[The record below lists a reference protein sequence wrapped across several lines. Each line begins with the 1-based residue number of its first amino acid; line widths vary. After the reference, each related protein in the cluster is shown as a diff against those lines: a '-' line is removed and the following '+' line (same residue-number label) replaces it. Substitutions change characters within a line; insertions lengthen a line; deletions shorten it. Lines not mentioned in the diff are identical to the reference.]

1 MLPKLQKMQSSLTVG
16 WRAYHKI
23 SRKAFDALDLKET
36 VTSSFGSFVSG
47 VKAEQL
53 SDLVLHRSKRMIL
66 DNIGVGLLGSTSHV
80 FDICLNYCRH
90 MFAQDPVS
98 SVYGRSGLKLS
109 PTLAAFTNGVA
120 VHSMDFDDTW
130 HPATH
135 PSGAVLPALL
145 AAAQMLPANSKRSG
159 LDLLL
164 AFNVGIEIQGRLMRF
179 SQEAHNIPK
188 RFHPPSV
195 VGTMGSAAAIAK
207 FLKFNSNQCINA
219 LAIAASFAGAPM
231 ANAATQ
237 AKPIHIGNAAR
248 LGFEAA
254 LLASKGMEGSATILD
269 DTPGCFG
276 FSAFY
281 GDYQPQ
287 EIPPLE
293 QTCFLLEEQ
302 DMAFK
307 RFPAHLGM
315 HWVVDAA
322 ISVRQLATLNEGAF
336 SPSMIEKIILR
347 VPASRYIN
355 RPFPK
360 TEHEARHSFQFN
372 ACSALL
378 DGDVS
383 IDSFSE
389 SKLQRANLSE
399 LLNKVELQHPE
410 DNLANFEKMYG
421 EVVLVLKNNDILC
434 GRCDTFYGHWR
445 NPLSRESLVKK
456 FKNNASYVLQQDNIE
471 AIIESVENLENMKD
485 CSMLSSYLE

>member
-1 MLPKLQKMQSSLTVG
+1 MLSILQKTRSSVPVAK
-16 WRAYHKI
+16 RMYHKI
-23 SRKAFDALDLKET
+23 SRKAIIAPDLKET
-36 VTSSFGSFVSG
+36 VTGSFASFIYG
-47 VKAEQL
+47 VQADHL
-53 SDLVLHRSKRMIL
+53 TDVVLRRSKRMIL

-80 FDICLNYCRH
+80 FDICLNYCQQ
-90 MFAQDPVS
+90 MYSQDPVS
-98 SVYGRSGLKLS
+98 SVYGRGGLKLS

-145 AAAQMLPANSKRSG
+145 AAAQLLPENSKPSG
-159 LDLLL
+159 ADLLL

-207 FLKFNSNQCINA
+207 FLKLKPNQCVNA
-219 LAIAASFAGAPM
+219 LAIAASLAGAPM

-254 LLASKGMEGSATILD
+254 ILASIGMEGNASILD

-287 EIPPLE
+287 EIAPLD
-293 QTCFLLEEQ
+293 QTSFLLEEQ
-302 DMAFK
+302 DIAFK

-322 ISVRQLATLNEGAF
+322 VSVRQLATINEGVF

-347 VPASRYIN
+347 VPVSRYIN

-383 IDSFSE
+383 IESFSE
-389 SKLQRANLSE
+389 TNMQRDALNE
-399 LLNKVELQHPE
+399 LLKKVELQHPE
-410 DNLANFEKMYG
+410 DNVANFEKMYG
-421 EVVLVLKNNDILC
+421 EVVLVLKNKDVLR

-445 NPLSRESLVKK
+445 NPLSRESLITK
-456 FKNNASYVLQQDNIE
+456 FKNNASYVLPQDNINF
-471 AIIESVENLENMKD
+471 IIHAVDNLEHLRD
-485 CSMLSSYLE
+485 CSTLSSDLE